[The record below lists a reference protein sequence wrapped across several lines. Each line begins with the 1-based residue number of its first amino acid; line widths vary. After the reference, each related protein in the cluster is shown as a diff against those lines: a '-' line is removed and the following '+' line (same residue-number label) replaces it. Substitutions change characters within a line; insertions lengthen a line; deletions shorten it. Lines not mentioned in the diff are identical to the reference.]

1 MTPLRAS
8 SFYDILHAHTPAG
21 QGRSVDIKRIKG
33 AAMRIL
39 VVGAGAVGG
48 YFGGRL
54 AQAGRDVTFLVREKR
69 ADELKR
75 SGLVIKSPR
84 GDFTLRD
91 VKTVLA
97 GQIEQPFD
105 LVILSC
111 KAYNLDDAIESF
123 APAAGPSTLILPL
136 LNGMRHID
144 VLKQKFGASN
154 VLGGQCVIA
163 ATLNQNREIV
173 HLNDLHGIGY
183 GDLEGGISDR
193 VRAIAAQLDGAGF
206 DAAAS
211 DNILQQMWEK
221 WVFLAT
227 LASSTC
233 LHRAAI
239 GDILKTPDG
248 RRIIEG
254 ILAECKAVAEL
265 NGYSTSEAFGV
276 RASSILFAEGSTLTA
291 SMLRDI
297 EGQSRIEADHIVGD
311 LIERGGAAQQQSG
324 AVSLLRIAYS
334 HLKAYEARQA
344 RVA

>member
-1 MTPLRAS
+1 
-8 SFYDILHAHTPAG
+8 
-21 QGRSVDIKRIKG
+21 
-33 AAMRIL
+33 MRIL
-39 VVGAGAVGG
+39 VVGAGATGG

-54 AQAGRDVTFLVREKR
+54 AQAGRDVTFLVRAKR
-69 ADELKR
+69 AEELRR

-84 GDFTLRD
+84 GDLTLRD

-97 GQIEQPFD
+97 DQIAQPYD
-105 LVILSC
+105 LVLLSC

-123 APAAGPSTLILPL
+123 TPAVGEATMILPV
-136 LNGMRHID
+136 LNGMHHID
-144 VLKQKFGASN
+144 VLKQKFGAEK

-163 ATLNQNREIV
+163 ATLNREREIV
-173 HLNDLHGIGY
+173 HLNDMHAIGF
-183 GDLEGGISDR
+183 GETGGGISER
-193 VRAIAAQLDGAGF
+193 VRAVASAFEGAGF
-206 DAAAS
+206 DSTAS
-211 DNILQQMWEK
+211 DSILQQMWEK

-227 LASSTC
+227 LAASTC

-254 ILAECKAVAEL
+254 LFGECKAIAAA
-265 NGYSTSEAFGV
+265 NGYPLGEASNV
-276 RASSILFAEGSTLTA
+276 RAQGILFAEGSPLTA

-311 LIERGGAAQQQSG
+311 LIARGGDVQKEG
-324 AVSLLRIAYS
+324 ALSLLRVAYS

-344 RVA
+344 RQAA

>member
-1 MTPLRAS
+1 
-8 SFYDILHAHTPAG
+8 
-21 QGRSVDIKRIKG
+21 
-33 AAMRIL
+33 MRIL
-39 VVGAGAVGG
+39 VVGAGATGG

-69 ADELKR
+69 AEELR
-75 SGLVIKSPR
+75 RAGLVIKSPR
-84 GDFTLRD
+84 GDLTLRD

-97 GQIEQPFD
+97 SQIAQPYD
-105 LVILSC
+105 LVLLSC

-123 APAAGPSTLILPL
+123 APAVDDATMILPV

-144 VLKQKFGASN
+144 VLKQRFGASK

-163 ATLNQNREIV
+163 ATLNREREIV
-173 HLNDLHGIGY
+173 QLNDMHSIGF
-183 GDLEGGISDR
+183 GELDGGISER
-193 VRAIAAQLDGAGF
+193 VRNVAAAFDGAGF
-206 DAAAS
+206 DSAAS

-227 LASSTC
+227 LACSTS

-248 RRIIEG
+248 RRVIEG
-254 ILAECKAVAEL
+254 ILGECKSVASA
-265 NGYSTSEAFGV
+265 NGYAIGDASNA
-276 RASSILFAEGSTLTA
+276 RAQTILFAEGSPLTA

-311 LIERGGAAQQQSG
+311 LIARGGDAQKEG
-324 AVSLLRIAYS
+324 ALTLLRIAYS
-334 HLKAYEARQA
+334 HLKAYEARLA
-344 RVA
+344 RQSA